1 MRLPMPS
8 PRISAPCSPVFE
20 APAEPIGQALDVDN
34 AAFNKFSYG
43 VEILTTNVDG
53 KDYGCVINTAG
64 QVAAGD
70 PKKITISVIKK
81 NNTCDMVAKAEKFNI
96 SILTEDAPYSLF
108 QHFGFQSGRDV
119 DKFADF
125 DDLDRMTNGIAY
137 VTKYTNA
144 VLSCEIIDVVDVET
158 QVLYVANV
166 VEAKVLSDAPS
177 CTYGYYH
184 AHIKPKKNPAPAQG
198 EGCVCKVC
206 GYFHEGSEM
215 PDDFVCPPVQA
226 RQRGL
231 RAHRSRGQTARQ
243 GLCLHRVRPLRRMR
257 RRGCPTITSAR
268 SATTAK
274 EAFEPAVR

>member
-1 MRLPMPS
+1 MIERTG
-8 PRISAPCSPVFE
+8 VFNLSLLTKE
-20 APAEPIGQALDVDN
+20 VPF
-34 AAFNKFSYG
+34 AF
-43 VEILTTNVDG
+43 
-53 KDYGCVINTAG
+53 
-64 QVAAGD
+64 
-70 PKKITISVIKK
+70 
-81 NNTCDMVAKAEKFNI
+81 
-96 SILTEDAPYSLF
+96 F

-198 EGCVCKVC
+198 EGYVCKVC

-215 PDDFVCPPVQA
+215 PDDFVCPLCKHGKEDFEHIVPEVKQPVK
-226 RQRGL
+226 GYVCTVCDHFVECDGEL
-231 RAHRSRGQTARQ
+231 PDDY
-243 GLCLHRVRPLRRMR
+243 V
-257 RRGCPTITSAR
+257 CPICNHG
-268 SATTAK
+268 K